1 MPRRVQPAP
10 HRSRGCW
17 RAPSLGAGPRSMG
30 QSGPYRRRVG
40 TRRHHRA
47 HGTLVR
53 LRWPVANSPP
63 SPPSPPIR
71 TRPGCKEQVVPS
83 KNRSWSPERSSQ
95 LYQVQGWGSDYFCVT
110 DSGHVMVRP
119 DPRQDLSVDLY
130 ELVGDLTGRGLDL
143 PLLIRFSDIVADR
156 IRRINEC
163 FRRAIGEYEY
173 GGTYRGVFPVK
184 VNQQRHLVEEVVEAG
199 RPWQFGLE
207 AGSKP
212 ELLIALSAMHDTG
225 GLIICNGYKDL
236 KYIETALVAQQFD
249 KTVIVVLERIEEL
262 DLVFKASERLGIAP
276 LLGVR
281 AKLTAKGVGRWADS
295 AGERAKFGLTTAEIV
310 YVLDRLGERK
320 MLDCLQL
327 LHFHIGS
334 QISSIIPIKNAMQE
348 ASNIYVEIAKMGA
361 KMGYLDVGGGLAID
375 YDGSKTDFHASRNY
389 TLHEYAADVVAHI
402 QTACAKANVM
412 PPTIV
417 SESGRAIAAHHSV
430 LVVEV
435 VGVSEVR
442 YGEPTE
448 PDRESNR
455 LLRDLYDTYQGIV
468 PKNVQESWHDAN
480 QAKEEA
486 QSLFKYGYLG
496 LRERAQA
503 ERLYWHCCEKLQST
517 LTRMKQ
523 IPEELQHL
531 EGTLSAIYYC
541 NFSVFQSAPDV
552 WAIDQ
557 LFPVMPIHRLE
568 EEPSI
573 NARLADVTCDSDGM
587 IDHFIDV
594 EDEKQTLCLHSYDS
608 NQPYYLGMFLT
619 GAYQEIL
626 GDMHNLFGDTNAVHV
641 KLTEDGYTVQHVVKG
656 DSVSQ
661 VLRYVGYNPES
672 MVEAVRHQ
680 TERAVAGGKLTNQ
693 QVKTLMQH
701 YEESLRGY
709 TYLTSD
715 E

>member
-1 MPRRVQPAP
+1 M
-10 HRSRGCW
+10 SD
-17 RAPSLGAGPRSMG
+17 S
-30 QSGPYRRRVG
+30 
-40 TRRHHRA
+40 
-47 HGTLVR
+47 
-53 LRWPVANSPP
+53 ANRNS
-63 SPPSPPIR
+63 
-71 TRPGCKEQVVPS
+71 VV
-83 KNRSWSPERSSQ
+83 WLPEKSAQ
-95 LYQVQGWGSDYFCVT
+95 LYQVQGWGSDHFAVSDT
-110 DSGHVMVRP
+110 GHVVVKP
-119 DPRQDLSVDLY
+119 DPRHDLAIDLY
-130 ELVGDLTGRGLDL
+130 ELIGDLTMRGIEL

-173 GGTYRGVFPVK
+173 GGTYRGVYPVK

-212 ELLIALSAMHDTG
+212 ELLIALAAMHDAG
-225 GLIICNGYKDL
+225 GLIICNGYKDS
-236 KYIETALVAQQFD
+236 KYIETALVAQKFD
-249 KTVIVVLERIEEL
+249 KTVMIVLERIEEL
-262 DLVFKASERLGIAP
+262 DLVVHASEKLGISP

-310 YVLDRLGERK
+310 HVIDRLAERN
-320 MLDCLQL
+320 MLSCLQL

-334 QISSIIPIKNAMQE
+334 QVSSIIPIKNAMQE
-348 ASNIYVEIAKMGA
+348 ASNIYVEMAKMGA
-361 KMGYLDVGGGLAID
+361 AMGYIDVGGGLAID

-389 TLHEYAADVVAHI
+389 TMHEYAADVVAHI
-402 QTACAKANVM
+402 QAACSKAEVD

-430 LVVEV
+430 LVFEV
-435 VGVSEVR
+435 VGVNEVR
-442 YGEPTE
+442 FGEVVE
-448 PDRESNR
+448 PPKDGQR
-455 LLRDLYDTYQGIV
+455 LLKDLYETYQGIV

-486 QSLFKYGYLG
+486 QSLFKYGYLS

-503 ERLYWHCCEKLQST
+503 ESLYWHCCEKLQHT
-517 LTRMKQ
+517 LRRMKFV
-523 IPEELQHL
+523 PEELQNL
-531 EGTLSAIYYC
+531 ESSLSAIYYC

-557 LFPVMPIHRLE
+557 LFPTMPIHRLD
-568 EEPSI
+568 EEPTI
-573 NARLADVTCDSDGM
+573 RARLADMTCDSDGI
-587 IDHFIDV
+587 IDHFIDL
-594 EDEKQTLCLHSYDS
+594 EDEKHTLDVHTYDPQ
-608 NQPYYLGMFLT
+608 QPYYLGMFLN

-641 KLTEDGYTVQHVVKG
+641 KLTEDGYKVQHVLKG
-656 DSVSQ
+656 DSVSE
-661 VLRYVGYNPES
+661 VLRYVGYDPAS

-680 TERAVAGGKLTNQ
+680 AERAVAAGSLTNQ

>member
-1 MPRRVQPAP
+1 MTEP
-10 HRSRGCW
+10 
-17 RAPSLGAGPRSMG
+17 
-30 QSGPYRRRVG
+30 
-40 TRRHHRA
+40 T
-47 HGTLVR
+47 
-53 LRWPVANSPP
+53 
-63 SPPSPPIR
+63 
-71 TRPGCKEQVVPS
+71 
-83 KNRSWSPERSSQ
+83 NRSSVLWLPEKSAQ
-95 LYQVQGWGSDYFCVT
+95 LYQVQGWGSEYFSVS
-110 DSGHVMVRP
+110 DLGHVMVRP
-119 DPRQDLSVDLY
+119 DPRQELAVDLY
-130 ELVGDLTGRGLDL
+130 ELVGDLTMRGLDL

-173 GGTYRGVFPVK
+173 AGTYRGVYPVK

-212 ELLIALSAMHDTG
+212 ELLIALAAMHDAG
-225 GLIICNGYKDL
+225 GLIICNGYKDS
-236 KYIETALVAQQFD
+236 KYIETALVAQKFD
-249 KTVIVVLERIEEL
+249 KTVIIVLERIEEL
-262 DLVFKASERLGIAP
+262 ELVLHASEKLGISP

-310 YVLDRLGERK
+310 HVIDRLGEK
-320 MLDCLQL
+320 NMLGCLQL

-334 QISSIIPIKNAMQE
+334 QVSSIIPIKNAMQE
-348 ASNIYVEIAKMGA
+348 ASNIYVELAKMGA
-361 KMGYLDVGGGLAID
+361 AMGYIDVGGGLAID

-389 TLHEYAADVVAHI
+389 TMHEYAADVVAHI
-402 QTACAKANVM
+402 QAACSKASVQ

-430 LVVEV
+430 LVFEV
-435 VGVSEVR
+435 VGANEIRFGDAV
-442 YGEPTE
+442 EP
-448 PDRESNR
+448 PKDSQR
-455 LLRDLYDTYQGIV
+455 LLRDLYETYQGIV

-486 QSLFKYGYLG
+486 QSLFKYGYLS

-503 ERLYWHCCEKLQST
+503 ERLYWHCCEKLQHT
-517 LTRMKQ
+517 LRRMKLV
-523 IPEELQHL
+523 PEELQHL
-531 EGTLSAIYYC
+531 ESSLSSIYYC

-557 LFPVMPIHRLE
+557 LFPTMPIHRLD
-568 EEPSI
+568 EEPTI
-573 NARLADVTCDSDGM
+573 RARLADMTCDSDGI
-587 IDHFIDV
+587 IDHFIDL
-594 EDEKQTLCLHSYDS
+594 EDEKHTLDVHTYDPQ
-608 NQPYYLGMFLT
+608 QPYYLGMFLT

-626 GDMHNLFGDTNAVHV
+626 GDMHNLFGDTNAVNV
-641 KLTEDGYTVQHVVKG
+641 KLMEDGYKVRHVIKG
-656 DSVSQ
+656 DSVSE
-661 VLRYVGYNPES
+661 VLRYVGYDPAS

-680 TERAVAGGKLTNQ
+680 TERAVAAGKLTNQ

-709 TYLTSD
+709 TYLTSND
-715 E
+715 

>member
-1 MPRRVQPAP
+1 M
-10 HRSRGCW
+10 
-17 RAPSLGAGPRSMG
+17 
-30 QSGPYRRRVG
+30 
-40 TRRHHRA
+40 TD
-47 HGTLVR
+47 
-53 LRWPVANSPP
+53 PVN
-63 SPPSPPIR
+63 R
-71 TRPGCKEQVVPS
+71 NNVPWAS
-83 KNRSWSPERSSQ
+83 DKSAQ
-95 LYQVQGWGSDYFCVT
+95 LYQVQGWGSDYFSVN
-110 DSGHVMVRP
+110 DLGHVTVRP
-119 DPRQDLSVDLY
+119 DPRQELAVDLY
-130 ELVGDLTGRGLDL
+130 ELVGELTVRGLDL

-173 GGTYRGVFPVK
+173 GGTYRGVYPVK

-212 ELLIALSAMHDTG
+212 ELLIALAAMHDAG
-225 GLIICNGYKDL
+225 GLIICNGYKDS
-236 KYIETALVAQQFD
+236 KYIETALVAQKFD
-249 KTVIVVLERIEEL
+249 KTVIIVLERIEEL
-262 DLVFKASERLGIAP
+262 DLVLKASEKLEIAP
-276 LLGVR
+276 LLGLR
-281 AKLTAKGVGRWADS
+281 AKLTTKGVGRWADS

-310 YVLDRLGERK
+310 HVIDRLGDK
-320 MLDCLQL
+320 NLLGCLQL

-334 QISSIIPIKNAMQE
+334 QVSSIIPIKNAMQE
-348 ASNIYVEIAKMGA
+348 ASNIYVEMAKMGA
-361 KMGYLDVGGGLAID
+361 AMGYIDIGGGLAID

-389 TLHEYAADVVAHI
+389 TMHEYAADVVGHI
-402 QTACAKANVM
+402 QAACSKADVE

-430 LVVEV
+430 LIFEV
-435 VGVSEVR
+435 VGANEVSF
-442 YGEPTE
+442 GDAFEPPKE
-448 PDRESNR
+448 GQR
-455 LLRDLYDTYQGIV
+455 LLRELYETYQGIV

-486 QSLFKYGYLG
+486 QSLFKYGYLS

-503 ERLYWHCCEKLQST
+503 EQLYWHCCEKLQHT
-517 LTRMKQ
+517 LRRMKF

-531 EGTLSAIYYC
+531 ENSLSSIYYC

-557 LFPVMPIHRLE
+557 LFPIMPIHRLD
-568 EEPSI
+568 EEPTI
-573 NARLADVTCDSDGM
+573 RARLADMTCDSDGI
-587 IDHFIDV
+587 IDHFIDL
-594 EDEKQTLCLHSYDS
+594 EDEKHTLDVHTYDP
-608 NQPYYLGMFLT
+608 NQPYYLGMFLN

-626 GDMHNLFGDTNAVHV
+626 GDMHNLFGDTNAVNI
-641 KLTEDGYTVQHVVKG
+641 KLSEDGYKVRHVLKG
-656 DSVSQ
+656 DSVSE
-661 VLRYVGYNPES
+661 VLRYVGYDPAS

-680 TERAVAGGKLTNQ
+680 AERAVAAGKLTNQ

-715 E
+715 D

>member
-1 MPRRVQPAP
+1 V
-10 HRSRGCW
+10 
-17 RAPSLGAGPRSMG
+17 
-30 QSGPYRRRVG
+30 
-40 TRRHHRA
+40 TD
-47 HGTLVR
+47 
-53 LRWPVANSPP
+53 PVN
-63 SPPSPPIR
+63 R
-71 TRPGCKEQVVPS
+71 NNVPWAS
-83 KNRSWSPERSSQ
+83 DKSAQ
-95 LYQVQGWGSDYFCVT
+95 LYQVQGWGSDYFSVN
-110 DSGHVMVRP
+110 DLGHVTVRP
-119 DPRQDLSVDLY
+119 DPRQELAVDLY
-130 ELVGDLTGRGLDL
+130 ELVGELTVRGLDL

-173 GGTYRGVFPVK
+173 GGTYRGVYPVK

-212 ELLIALSAMHDTG
+212 ELLIALAAMHDAG
-225 GLIICNGYKDL
+225 GLIICNGYKDS
-236 KYIETALVAQQFD
+236 KYIETALVAQKFD
-249 KTVIVVLERIEEL
+249 KTVIIVLERIEEL
-262 DLVFKASERLGIAP
+262 DLVLKASEKLEIAP
-276 LLGVR
+276 LLGLR
-281 AKLTAKGVGRWADS
+281 AKLTTKGVGRWADS

-310 YVLDRLGERK
+310 HVIDRLGDK
-320 MLDCLQL
+320 NLLGCLQL

-334 QISSIIPIKNAMQE
+334 QVSSIIPIKNAMQE
-348 ASNIYVEIAKMGA
+348 ASNIYVEMAKMGA
-361 KMGYLDVGGGLAID
+361 AMGYIDIGGGLAID

-389 TLHEYAADVVAHI
+389 TMHEYAADVVGHI
-402 QTACAKANVM
+402 QAACSKADVE

-430 LVVEV
+430 LIFEV
-435 VGVSEVR
+435 VGANEVSF
-442 YGEPTE
+442 GDAFEPPKE
-448 PDRESNR
+448 GQR
-455 LLRDLYDTYQGIV
+455 LLRELYETYQGIV

-486 QSLFKYGYLG
+486 QSLFKYGYLS

-503 ERLYWHCCEKLQST
+503 EQLYWHCCEKLQHT
-517 LTRMKQ
+517 LRRMKF

-531 EGTLSAIYYC
+531 ENSLSSIYYC

-557 LFPVMPIHRLE
+557 LFPIMPIHRLD
-568 EEPSI
+568 EEPTI
-573 NARLADVTCDSDGM
+573 RARLADMTCDSDGI
-587 IDHFIDV
+587 IDHFIDL
-594 EDEKQTLCLHSYDS
+594 EDEKHTLDVHTYDP
-608 NQPYYLGMFLT
+608 NQPYYLGMFLN

-626 GDMHNLFGDTNAVHV
+626 GDMHNLFGDTNAVNI
-641 KLTEDGYTVQHVVKG
+641 KLSEDGYKVRHVLKG
-656 DSVSQ
+656 DSVSE
-661 VLRYVGYNPES
+661 VLRYVGYDPAS

-680 TERAVAGGKLTNQ
+680 AERAVAAGKLTNQ

-715 E
+715 D